1 MNCSTRFK
9 LTTVALLVGSAMN
22 ANAALYEV
30 VEVNVPAHIQDL
42 ISVNYT
48 DPSRYDVYGVAITQ
62 GDVKERDALGFFS
75 GNVDREANKKLM
87 VAAAETRQS
96 VDGVSYREELP
107 FAMDATFGYI
117 QEFDDFERYC
127 YNELR
132 YSTCETW
139 ASIHWAPWYKE
150 LSKDY
155 TSNALAFVEGNQS
168 AYTNKFNNVINS
180 LTESGSPV
188 GNQSIVNDEG
198 TLQTRNKVVAPVM
211 PVYEKV
217 SDTDTETDFYQSRA
231 WKTDGTYT
239 VGSVS
244 SKTDNENGPHYTSK
258 AAIWDE
264 TKTVVEVPWL
274 SGVPAKDGERLAQGS
289 MRDVVVDDKGD
300 TDPANDIIYGV
311 GYNTYLDD
319 NYIDASVFVGTFD
332 AGGALKDSTWQ
343 SKQVSGAQMKI
354 SGDII
359 HSNSVVTNVNSNFVA
374 IGEAKRAGGKP
385 SEGSAANRLFLV
397 KDVRAESVSATFLP
411 ELGGIFFSGAGGKMG
426 GINKYNEIVGQ
437 LDAEDTREID
447 GKPRRKRGFILPY
460 YDEKTSTPT
469 PERRAIF
476 NNKAWYL
483 DDLTNGSN
491 APVENNQYRIIDATD
506 INDAGVISA
515 TAIKCEGGYDTT
527 AHNSY
532 CGEGAQEEKVVAV
545 KLIPI
550 ANADANNIEKRPV
563 EKAAAERS
571 GAGLGWLSLTL
582 LVLFGFRRK

>member
-22 ANAALYEV
+22 ANAALYKV
-30 VEVNVPAHIQDL
+30 VEVDPALNGSSSTYNDA
-42 ISVNYT
+42 
-48 DPSRYDVYGVAITQ
+48 YGVAIQQ
-62 GDVKERDALGFFS
+62 GDVAFETGCFANGANCTDDQFKLAL
-75 GNVDREANKKLM
+75 
-87 VAAAETRQS
+87 ETRVS

-155 TSNALAFVEGNQS
+155 TSNALAFVEKDLDAGEEEPN
-168 AYTNKFNNVINS
+168 AYQNKYNNVINS
-180 LTESGSPV
+180 LTSSGLPV
-188 GNQSIVNDEG
+188 GNQSVLKDDKTDLE
-198 TLQTRNKVVAPVM
+198 TRNTVVAPVT
-211 PVYEKV
+211 PQG
-217 SDTDTETDFYQSRA
+217 DFYQSRA

-244 SKTDNENGPHYTSK
+244 SKTGNENGTDNYTSK
-258 AAIWDE
+258 AAIWDVAG
-264 TKTVVEVPWL
+264 VVKQLDWPQ
-274 SGVPAKDGERLAQGS
+274 GADRDGERLAQGS
-289 MRDVVVDDKGD
+289 MRDVVVDSTNNKV
-300 TDPANDIIYGV
+300 YGV
-311 GYNTYLDD
+311 GYNTYADD

-447 GKPRRKRGFILPY
+447 GKPRRKRAFILPY
-460 YDEKTSTPT
+460 EANGSV
-469 PERRAIF
+469 ESRISIF
-476 NNKAWYL
+476 DNKAWYL

-532 CGEGAQEEKVVAV
+532 CGEGSKEETVVAV

-550 ANADANNIEKRPV
+550 ADVDASNINTRPV

>member
-75 GNVDREANKKLM
+75 GNVDREANKELM

-155 TSNALAFVEGNQS
+155 TSNALAFVERDPDAGEEEPN
-168 AYTNKFNNVINS
+168 AYQNKYNNVINS
-180 LTESGSPV
+180 LTSSGLPV
-188 GNQSIVNDEG
+188 GNQSVLKDDKTDLE
-198 TLQTRNKVVAPVM
+198 TRNTVVAPVT
-211 PVYEKV
+211 PQG
-217 SDTDTETDFYQSRA
+217 DFYQSRA

-244 SKTDNENGPHYTSK
+244 SKTDNENGTHYTSK

-311 GYNTYLDD
+311 GYNTYADD
-319 NYIDASVFVGTFD
+319 NYINASVFVGTFD
-332 AGGALKDSTWQ
+332 ASGTFESSSWDT
-343 SKQVSGAQMKI
+343 KQVSGAQMKI

-532 CGEGAQEEKVVAV
+532 CGEGSQEEKVVAV

-550 ANADANNIEKRPV
+550 ANADANDIEKRPV
-563 EKAAAERS
+563 EKASAERK

>member
-1 MNCSTRFK
+1 MNCSIRFK

-22 ANAALYEV
+22 ANAALYKV
-30 VEVNVPAHIQDL
+30 VEVDPALNGSSSTYNDA
-42 ISVNYT
+42 
-48 DPSRYDVYGVAITQ
+48 YGVAIQQ
-62 GDVKERDALGFFS
+62 GDVAFETGCFANGANCTDDKFKLAL
-75 GNVDREANKKLM
+75 
-87 VAAAETRQS
+87 ETRVS

-188 GNQSIVNDEG
+188 GNQSIVNGEG
-198 TLQTRNKVVAPVM
+198 VLQTRNKVVAPVM

-244 SKTDNENGPHYTSK
+244 SKTGNENGTHYTSK
-258 AAIWDE
+258 AAIWDAAGAV
-264 TKTVVEVPWL
+264 KQLDWPQ
-274 SGVPAKDGERLAQGS
+274 GGDRDGERLAQGS
-289 MRDVVVDDKGD
+289 MRDVVVDTAK
-300 TDPANDIIYGV
+300 NIVYGV
-311 GYNTYLDD
+311 GYNTFADD
-319 NYIDASVFVGTFD
+319 NYINASVFVGTFD

-385 SEGSAANRLFLV
+385 SEGSAANRLFV
-397 KDVRAESVSATFLP
+397 VTDVRDPAPTATFLP
-411 ELGGIFFSGAGGKMG
+411 QLGGIFFSGAGGKMG

-483 DDLTNGSN
+483 DDLTNGGEFSQH
-491 APVENNQYRIIDATD
+491 NNQYRVIDATD

-532 CGEGAQEEKVVAV
+532 CGEGSKEETVVAV

-550 ANADANNIEKRPV
+550 ADADASNINARPV
-563 EKAAAERS
+563 EKASAERS

-582 LVLFGFRRK
+582 LALFGFRRK

>member
-22 ANAALYEV
+22 ANAALYKV
-30 VEVNVPAHIQDL
+30 VEVDPAL
-42 ISVNYT
+42 NGSSSTYNEA
-48 DPSRYDVYGVAITQ
+48 YGVAIQQ
-62 GDVKERDALGFFS
+62 GDVAFETGCFANGANCTDDQFKLAL
-75 GNVDREANKKLM
+75 
-87 VAAAETRQS
+87 ETRVS

-155 TSNALAFVEGNQS
+155 TSNALAFVERDPDAGEEEPN
-168 AYTNKFNNVINS
+168 AYQNKYNNVINS
-180 LTESGSPV
+180 LTSSGLPV
-188 GNQSIVNDEG
+188 GNQSVLKDDKTDLE
-198 TLQTRNKVVAPVM
+198 TRNTVVAPVT
-211 PVYEKV
+211 PQG
-217 SDTDTETDFYQSRA
+217 DFYQSRA

-244 SKTDNENGPHYTSK
+244 SKTDNENGTHYTSK

-311 GYNTYLDD
+311 GYNTYADD
-319 NYIDASVFVGTFD
+319 NYINASVFVGTFD
-332 AGGALKDSTWQ
+332 ASGTFENSSWDT
-343 SKQVSGAQMKI
+343 KQVSGAQMKI

-460 YDEKTSTPT
+460 EANGSV
-469 PERRAIF
+469 ESRISIF
-476 NNKAWYL
+476 DNKAWYL

-532 CGEGAQEEKVVAV
+532 CGEGSKEETVVAV

-550 ANADANNIEKRPV
+550 ADVDASNINTRPV

>member
-22 ANAALYEV
+22 ANAALYKV
-30 VEVNVPAHIQDL
+30 VEVDPALNGSSSTYNDA
-42 ISVNYT
+42 
-48 DPSRYDVYGVAITQ
+48 YGVAIQQ
-62 GDVKERDALGFFS
+62 GDVAFETGCFANGANCTDDQFKLAL
-75 GNVDREANKKLM
+75 
-87 VAAAETRQS
+87 ETRVS

-139 ASIHWAPWYKE
+139 ASIHWTPWYKE

-244 SKTDNENGPHYTSK
+244 SKTGNENGTHYTSK
-258 AAIWDE
+258 AAIWDAAG
-264 TKTVVEVPWL
+264 VVKQLDWPQ
-274 SGVPAKDGERLAQGS
+274 GADRDGERLAQGS
-289 MRDVVVDDKGD
+289 MRDVVVDSTNNK
-300 TDPANDIIYGV
+300 AYGV
-311 GYNTYLDD
+311 GYNTYADD

-447 GKPRRKRGFILPY
+447 GKPRRKRAFILPY
-460 YDEKTSTPT
+460 EANGSI
-469 PERRAIF
+469 ESRISIF
-476 NNKAWYL
+476 DNKAWYL

-532 CGEGAQEEKVVAV
+532 CGEGSKEETVVAV

-550 ANADANNIEKRPV
+550 ADADASNINTRPV

>member
-22 ANAALYEV
+22 ANAALYKV
-30 VEVNVPAHIQDL
+30 VEVDPALNGSSSTYNDA
-42 ISVNYT
+42 
-48 DPSRYDVYGVAITQ
+48 YGVAIQQ
-62 GDVKERDALGFFS
+62 GDVAFETGCFANGANCTDDQFKLAL
-75 GNVDREANKKLM
+75 
-87 VAAAETRQS
+87 ETRVS

-198 TLQTRNKVVAPVM
+198 SLQTRNKVVAPVM

-244 SKTDNENGPHYTSK
+244 SKTGNENGTHYTSK
-258 AAIWDE
+258 AAIWDAAG
-264 TKTVVEVPWL
+264 VVKQLDWPQV
-274 SGVPAKDGERLAQGS
+274 GDRDGERLAQGS
-289 MRDVVVDDKGD
+289 MRDVVVDTTNNKV
-300 TDPANDIIYGV
+300 YGV
-311 GYNTYLDD
+311 GYNTYADD
-319 NYIDASVFVGTFD
+319 NYINASVFVGTFD

-447 GKPRRKRGFILPY
+447 GKPRRKRAFILPY
-460 YDEKTSTPT
+460 EANGSV
-469 PERRAIF
+469 ESRISIF
-476 NNKAWYL
+476 DNKAWYL

-532 CGEGAQEEKVVAV
+532 CGEGSKEETVVAV

-550 ANADANNIEKRPV
+550 ADADASNINTRPV

>member
-1 MNCSTRFK
+1 MNCSIRFK

-22 ANAALYEV
+22 ANAALYKV
-30 VEVNVPAHIQDL
+30 VEVDPASNGSNSAYNDAF
-42 ISVNYT
+42 
-48 DPSRYDVYGVAITQ
+48 GVAIQ
-62 GDVKERDALGFFS
+62 AGDVASPLGCFGVTCSDTQF
-75 GNVDREANKKLM
+75 KL
-87 VAAAETRQS
+87 AFETRLS

-139 ASIHWAPWYKE
+139 ASIHWAPWSRE
-150 LSKDY
+150 LNGN
-155 TSNALAFVEGNQS
+155 TSSNSLAYVEGDAS
-168 AYTNKFNNVINS
+168 AYHNEMNNVINS
-180 LTESGSPV
+180 LTELAQPV
-188 GNQSIVNDEG
+188 GNQSIAGE
-198 TLQTRNKVVAPVM
+198 TRNRVVAPIS
-211 PVYEKV
+211 PTDV
-217 SDTDTETDFYQSRA
+217 SSFYQSRA

-244 SKTDNENGPHYTSK
+244 SKTDNENGTHYTSK

-300 TDPANDIIYGV
+300 TDKANDIIYGV

-319 NYIDASVFVGTFD
+319 NYINASVFVGTFD
-332 AGGALKDSTWQ
+332 AGGALKDSTWH
-343 SKQVSGAQMKI
+343 SNSVVNAEMKNS

-374 IGEAKRAGGKP
+374 VGEAKRAGDKP
-385 SEGSAANRLFLV
+385 SEGAAANRLFV
-397 KDVRAESVSATFLP
+397 VTDVREPGPTATFLP
-411 ELGGIFFSGAGGKMG
+411 QLGGIFFSGAGGKMG
-426 GINKYNEIVGQ
+426 GINNYNEIVGQ

-476 NNKAWYL
+476 GDKAWYL
-483 DDLTNGSN
+483 DDLTNGGEFSQH
-491 APVENNQYRIIDATD
+491 NNQYRVIDATD

-532 CGEGAQEEKVVAV
+532 CGEGSKEETVVAV

-550 ANADANNIEKRPV
+550 ADADASNINARPV
-563 EKAAAERS
+563 EKASAERS

>member
-1 MNCSTRFK
+1 MNCSIRFK

-22 ANAALYEV
+22 ANAALYKV
-30 VEVNVPAHIQDL
+30 VEVDPALNGSSSTYNDA
-42 ISVNYT
+42 
-48 DPSRYDVYGVAITQ
+48 YGVAIQQ
-62 GDVKERDALGFFS
+62 GDVAFETGCFANGANCTDDKFKLAL
-75 GNVDREANKKLM
+75 
-87 VAAAETRQS
+87 ETRVS

-155 TSNALAFVEGNQS
+155 TSNALAFVERDPDAGEEEPN
-168 AYTNKFNNVINS
+168 AYQNKYNNVINS
-180 LTESGSPV
+180 LTSSGLPV
-188 GNQSIVNDEG
+188 GNQSVLKDDKTDLE
-198 TLQTRNKVVAPVM
+198 TRNTVVAPVT
-211 PVYEKV
+211 PQG
-217 SDTDTETDFYQSRA
+217 DFYQSRA

-244 SKTDNENGPHYTSK
+244 SKTGNENGTHYTSK
-258 AAIWDE
+258 AAIWDAAGAV
-264 TKTVVEVPWL
+264 KQLDWPQ
-274 SGVPAKDGERLAQGS
+274 GGDRDGERLAQGS
-289 MRDVVVDDKGD
+289 MRDMVVDTAK
-300 TDPANDIIYGV
+300 NIVYGV
-311 GYNTYLDD
+311 GYNTFADD
-319 NYIDASVFVGTFD
+319 NYINASVFVGTFD

-447 GKPRRKRGFILPY
+447 GKPRRKRAFILPY
-460 YDEKTSTPT
+460 EANGSV
-469 PERRAIF
+469 ESRRSIF
-476 NNKAWYL
+476 DNKAWYL

-491 APVENNQYRIIDATD
+491 APVENNQYRVIDATD

-532 CGEGAQEEKVVAV
+532 CGEGSKEETVVAV

-550 ANADANNIEKRPV
+550 ANADANDIEKRPV

>member
-22 ANAALYEV
+22 ANAALYKV
-30 VEVNVPAHIQDL
+30 VEVDPALNGSSSTYNDA
-42 ISVNYT
+42 
-48 DPSRYDVYGVAITQ
+48 YGVAIQQ
-62 GDVKERDALGFFS
+62 GDVAFETGCFANGANCTDDQFKLAL
-75 GNVDREANKKLM
+75 
-87 VAAAETRQS
+87 ETRVS

-155 TSNALAFVEGNQS
+155 TSNALAFVERDPDAGEEEPN
-168 AYTNKFNNVINS
+168 AYQNKYNNVINS
-180 LTESGSPV
+180 LTSSGLPV
-188 GNQSIVNDEG
+188 GNQSVLKDDKTDLE
-198 TLQTRNKVVAPVM
+198 TRNTVVAPVT
-211 PVYEKV
+211 PQG
-217 SDTDTETDFYQSRA
+217 DFYQSRA

-244 SKTDNENGPHYTSK
+244 SKTGNENGTHYTSK
-258 AAIWDE
+258 AAIWDAAG
-264 TKTVVEVPWL
+264 VVKQLDWPQV
-274 SGVPAKDGERLAQGS
+274 ADRDGERLAQGS
-289 MRDVVVDDKGD
+289 MRDVVVDSTNNKV
-300 TDPANDIIYGV
+300 YGV
-311 GYNTYLDD
+311 GYNTYADD
-319 NYIDASVFVGTFD
+319 NYINASVFVGTFD
-332 AGGALKDSTWQ
+332 ASGTFENSSWDT
-343 SKQVSGAQMKI
+343 KQVSGAQMKI

-359 HSNSVVTNVNSNFVA
+359 HSNSVVTNVNSNFIA

-447 GKPRRKRGFILPY
+447 GKPRRKRAFILPY
-460 YDEKTSTPT
+460 EANGSV
-469 PERRAIF
+469 ESRISIF
-476 NNKAWYL
+476 DNKAWYL

-532 CGEGAQEEKVVAV
+532 CGEGSKEETVVAV

-550 ANADANNIEKRPV
+550 ADADASNINTRPV

>member
-22 ANAALYEV
+22 ANAALYKV
-30 VEVNVPAHIQDL
+30 VEVDPALNGSSSTYNDA
-42 ISVNYT
+42 
-48 DPSRYDVYGVAITQ
+48 YGVAIQQ
-62 GDVKERDALGFFS
+62 GDVAFETGCFANGANCTDDQFKLAL
-75 GNVDREANKKLM
+75 
-87 VAAAETRQS
+87 ETRVS

-150 LSKDY
+150 LSKGY

-244 SKTDNENGPHYTSK
+244 SKTGNENGTHYTSK
-258 AAIWDE
+258 AAIWDAAG
-264 TKTVVEVPWL
+264 VVKQLDWPQ
-274 SGVPAKDGERLAQGS
+274 GADRDGERLAQGS
-289 MRDVVVDDKGD
+289 IRDVVVDSTNNKV
-300 TDPANDIIYGV
+300 YGV
-311 GYNTYLDD
+311 GYNTYADD

-447 GKPRRKRGFILPY
+447 GKPRRKRAFILPY
-460 YDEKTSTPT
+460 EANGSV
-469 PERRAIF
+469 ESRISIF
-476 NNKAWYL
+476 DNKAWYL

-532 CGEGAQEEKVVAV
+532 CGEGSKEETVVAV

-550 ANADANNIEKRPV
+550 ADVDASNINTRPV

>member
-22 ANAALYEV
+22 ANAALYKV
-30 VEVNVPAHIQDL
+30 VEVDPALNGSSSTYNDA
-42 ISVNYT
+42 
-48 DPSRYDVYGVAITQ
+48 YGVAIQQ
-62 GDVKERDALGFFS
+62 GDVAFETGCFANGANCTDDQFKLAL
-75 GNVDREANKKLM
+75 
-87 VAAAETRQS
+87 ETRVS

-188 GNQSIVNDEG
+188 GNQSIVNDDG
-198 TLQTRNKVVAPVM
+198 MLQTRNKVVAPVM

-244 SKTDNENGPHYTSK
+244 SKTGNENGTHYTSK
-258 AAIWDE
+258 AAIWDAAG
-264 TKTVVEVPWL
+264 VVKQLDWPQV
-274 SGVPAKDGERLAQGS
+274 ADRDGERLAQGS
-289 MRDVVVDDKGD
+289 MRDVVVDSTNNKV
-300 TDPANDIIYGV
+300 YGV
-311 GYNTYLDD
+311 GYNTYADD
-319 NYIDASVFVGTFD
+319 NYINASVFVGTFD
-332 AGGALKDSTWQ
+332 ASGTFENSSWDT
-343 SKQVSGAQMKI
+343 KQVSGAQMKI

-359 HSNSVVTNVNSNFVA
+359 HSNSVVTNVNSNFIA

-447 GKPRRKRGFILPY
+447 GKPRRKRAFILPY
-460 YDEKTSTPT
+460 EANGSV
-469 PERRAIF
+469 ESRISIF
-476 NNKAWYL
+476 DNKAWYL

-532 CGEGAQEEKVVAV
+532 CGEGSKEETVVAV

-550 ANADANNIEKRPV
+550 ADADASNINTRPV

>member
-1 MNCSTRFK
+1 MNCSIRFK

-22 ANAALYEV
+22 ANAALYKV
-30 VEVNVPAHIQDL
+30 VEVDPALNGSSSTYNDA
-42 ISVNYT
+42 
-48 DPSRYDVYGVAITQ
+48 YGVAIQQ
-62 GDVKERDALGFFS
+62 GDVAFETGCFANGANCTDDKFKLAL
-75 GNVDREANKKLM
+75 
-87 VAAAETRQS
+87 ETRVS

-139 ASIHWAPWYKE
+139 ALIHWAPWDKE

-155 TSNALAFVEGNQS
+155 TSNALAFVERDPDAGEEEPN
-168 AYTNKFNNVINS
+168 AYQNKYNNVINS
-180 LTESGSPV
+180 LTSSGLPV
-188 GNQSIVNDEG
+188 GNQSVLKDDKTDLE
-198 TLQTRNKVVAPVM
+198 TRNTVVAPVT
-211 PVYEKV
+211 PQG
-217 SDTDTETDFYQSRA
+217 DFYQSRA

-244 SKTDNENGPHYTSK
+244 SKTGNENGTHYTSK
-258 AAIWDE
+258 AAIWDDAG
-264 TKTVVEVPWL
+264 VVKQLDWPQ
-274 SGVPAKDGERLAQGS
+274 GVDRDGERLAQGS
-289 MRDVVVDDKGD
+289 MRDVVVDTTNNKV
-300 TDPANDIIYGV
+300 YGV
-311 GYNTYLDD
+311 GYNTYADD
-319 NYIDASVFVGTFD
+319 NYINASVFVGTFD

-397 KDVRAESVSATFLP
+397 KDITTDSVSATFLP

-460 YDEKTSTPT
+460 EANGSV
-469 PERRAIF
+469 ESRRSIF
-476 NNKAWYL
+476 DNKAWYL

-515 TAIKCEGGYDTT
+515 TAIKCDGGYDTA

-532 CGEGAQEEKVVAV
+532 CGEGSKEETVVAV

-550 ANADANNIEKRPV
+550 ADADASNINARPV
-563 EKAAAERS
+563 EKASAERS

-582 LVLFGFRRK
+582 LALFGFRRK

>member
-1 MNCSTRFK
+1 MNCSIRFK

-30 VEVNVPAHIQDL
+30 VEVKVPTHIQNL
-42 ISVNYT
+42 ISANYT

-62 GDVKERDALGFFS
+62 GDVKEKDALGFFS
-75 GNVDREANKKLM
+75 GNVDREANKGLM

-139 ASIHWAPWYKE
+139 ASIHWAPWSRE
-150 LSKDY
+150 RNGNTS
-155 TSNALAFVEGNQS
+155 SNALAYVEGDAS
-168 AYTNKFNNVINS
+168 AYHNEMNNVINS
-180 LTESGSPV
+180 LTESAQPV
-188 GNQSIVNDEG
+188 GNQSIAGE
-198 TLQTRNKVVAPVM
+198 TRNRVVAPIS
-211 PVYEKV
+211 PTDV
-217 SDTDTETDFYQSRA
+217 SSFYQSRA

-244 SKTDNENGPHYTSK
+244 SKTGNENGTHYTSK
-258 AAIWDE
+258 AAIWDDAG
-264 TKTVVEVPWL
+264 VVKQLDWPQ
-274 SGVPAKDGERLAQGS
+274 GVDRDGERLAQGS
-289 MRDVVVDDKGD
+289 MRDVVVDTTNNKV
-300 TDPANDIIYGV
+300 YGV
-311 GYNTYLDD
+311 GYNTYADD
-319 NYIDASVFVGTFD
+319 NYINASVFVGTFD
-332 AGGALKDSTWQ
+332 ASGALKDSTWQ

-354 SGDII
+354 GSDII

-397 KDVRAESVSATFLP
+397 KDITTDSVSATFLP

-460 YDEKTSTPT
+460 EANGSV
-469 PERRAIF
+469 ESRRSIF
-476 NNKAWYL
+476 DNKAWYL

-515 TAIKCEGGYDTT
+515 TAIKCDGGYDTT

-532 CGEGAQEEKVVAV
+532 CGEGSKEETVVAV

-550 ANADANNIEKRPV
+550 ADADASNINARPV
-563 EKAAAERS
+563 EKASAERS

>member
-22 ANAALYEV
+22 ANAALYKV
-30 VEVNVPAHIQDL
+30 VEVDPALNGSSSTYNDA
-42 ISVNYT
+42 
-48 DPSRYDVYGVAITQ
+48 YGVAIQQ
-62 GDVKERDALGFFS
+62 GDVAFETGCFANGANCTDDQFKLAL
-75 GNVDREANKKLM
+75 
-87 VAAAETRQS
+87 ETRVS

-211 PVYEKV
+211 PVYENV
-217 SDTDTETDFYQSRA
+217 SATDTDTETTDFYQSRA

-244 SKTDNENGPHYTSK
+244 SKTGNENGTDNYTSK
-258 AAIWDE
+258 AAIWDVAG
-264 TKTVVEVPWL
+264 VVKQLDWPQ
-274 SGVPAKDGERLAQGS
+274 GADRDGERLAQGS
-289 MRDVVVDDKGD
+289 MRDVVVDSTNNKV
-300 TDPANDIIYGV
+300 YGV
-311 GYNTYLDD
+311 GYNTYADD

-447 GKPRRKRGFILPY
+447 GKPRRKRAFILPY
-460 YDEKTSTPT
+460 EANGSV
-469 PERRAIF
+469 ESRISIF
-476 NNKAWYL
+476 DNKAWYL

-532 CGEGAQEEKVVAV
+532 CGEGSKEETVVAV

-550 ANADANNIEKRPV
+550 ADADASNINTRPV

>member
-22 ANAALYEV
+22 ANAALYKV
-30 VEVNVPAHIQDL
+30 VEVDPAL
-42 ISVNYT
+42 NGSSSTYNEA
-48 DPSRYDVYGVAITQ
+48 YGVAIQQ
-62 GDVKERDALGFFS
+62 GDVAFETGCFANGANCTDDQFKLAL
-75 GNVDREANKKLM
+75 
-87 VAAAETRQS
+87 ETRVS

-155 TSNALAFVEGNQS
+155 TSNALAFVERDPDAGEEEPN
-168 AYTNKFNNVINS
+168 AYQNKYNNVINS
-180 LTESGSPV
+180 LTSSGLPV
-188 GNQSIVNDEG
+188 GNQSVLKDDKTDLE
-198 TLQTRNKVVAPVM
+198 TRNTVVAPVT
-211 PVYEKV
+211 PQG
-217 SDTDTETDFYQSRA
+217 DFYQSRA

-244 SKTDNENGPHYTSK
+244 SKTDNENGTHYTSK

-311 GYNTYLDD
+311 GYNTYADD
-319 NYIDASVFVGTFD
+319 NYINASVFVGTFD
-332 AGGALKDSTWQ
+332 ASGTFENSSWDT
-343 SKQVSGAQMKI
+343 KQVSGAQMKI

-447 GKPRRKRGFILPY
+447 GKPRRKRAFILPY
-460 YDEKTSTPT
+460 EANGSV
-469 PERRAIF
+469 ESRISIF
-476 NNKAWYL
+476 DNKAWYL

-532 CGEGAQEEKVVAV
+532 CGEGSKEETVVAV

-550 ANADANNIEKRPV
+550 ADADASNINTRPV

>member
-22 ANAALYEV
+22 ANAALYKV
-30 VEVNVPAHIQDL
+30 VEVDPALNGSSSTYNDA
-42 ISVNYT
+42 
-48 DPSRYDVYGVAITQ
+48 YGVAIQQ
-62 GDVKERDALGFFS
+62 GDVAFETGCFANGANCTDDQFKLAL
-75 GNVDREANKKLM
+75 
-87 VAAAETRQS
+87 ETRVS

-244 SKTDNENGPHYTSK
+244 SKTGNENGTHYTSK
-258 AAIWDE
+258 AAIWDAAG
-264 TKTVVEVPWL
+264 VVKQLDWPQ
-274 SGVPAKDGERLAQGS
+274 GADRDGERLAQGS
-289 MRDVVVDDKGD
+289 MRDVVVDSTNNKV
-300 TDPANDIIYGV
+300 YGV
-311 GYNTYLDD
+311 GYNTYADD

-447 GKPRRKRGFILPY
+447 GKPRRKRAFILPY
-460 YDEKTSTPT
+460 EANGSV
-469 PERRAIF
+469 ESRISIF
-476 NNKAWYL
+476 DNKAWYL

-532 CGEGAQEEKVVAV
+532 CGEGSKEETVVAV

-550 ANADANNIEKRPV
+550 ADADAININTRPV

>member
-1 MNCSTRFK
+1 MNCSIRFK

-22 ANAALYEV
+22 ANAALYKV
-30 VEVNVPAHIQDL
+30 VEVDPALNGSSSTYNDA
-42 ISVNYT
+42 
-48 DPSRYDVYGVAITQ
+48 YGVAIQQ
-62 GDVKERDALGFFS
+62 GDVAFETGCFANGANCTDDKFKLAL
-75 GNVDREANKKLM
+75 
-87 VAAAETRQS
+87 ETRVS

-132 YSTCETW
+132 YSTYETW

-188 GNQSIVNDEG
+188 GNQSIVNGEG
-198 TLQTRNKVVAPVM
+198 VLQTRNKVVAPVM

-244 SKTDNENGPHYTSK
+244 SKTGNENGTHYTSK
-258 AAIWDE
+258 AAIWDDAG
-264 TKTVVEVPWL
+264 VVKQLDWPQ
-274 SGVPAKDGERLAQGS
+274 GVDRDGERLAQGS
-289 MRDVVVDDKGD
+289 MRDVVVDTAK
-300 TDPANDIIYGV
+300 NIVYGV
-311 GYNTYLDD
+311 GYNTFADD
-319 NYIDASVFVGTFD
+319 NYINASVFVGTFD

-385 SEGSAANRLFLV
+385 SEGSAANRLFV
-397 KDVRAESVSATFLP
+397 VTDVRDPAPTATFLP
-411 ELGGIFFSGAGGKMG
+411 QLGGIFFSGAGGKMG

-483 DDLTNGSN
+483 DDLTNGGEFSQH
-491 APVENNQYRIIDATD
+491 NNQYRVIDATD

-515 TAIKCEGGYDTT
+515 TAIKCDGGYDTT

-532 CGEGAQEEKVVAV
+532 CGEGSKEETVVAV

-550 ANADANNIEKRPV
+550 ADADASNINARPV
-563 EKAAAERS
+563 EKASAERS

>member
-1 MNCSTRFK
+1 MNCSIRFK

-30 VEVNVPAHIQDL
+30 VEVKVPTHIQNL
-42 ISVNYT
+42 ISANYT

-62 GDVKERDALGFFS
+62 GDVKEKDALGFFS
-75 GNVDREANKKLM
+75 GNVDREANKGLM

-139 ASIHWAPWYKE
+139 ASIHWAPWSRE
-150 LSKDY
+150 RNGNTS
-155 TSNALAFVEGNQS
+155 SNALAYVEGDAS
-168 AYTNKFNNVINS
+168 AYLNEMNNVINS
-180 LTESGSPV
+180 LTESAQPV
-188 GNQSIVNDEG
+188 GNQSIAGE
-198 TLQTRNKVVAPVM
+198 TRNRVVAPIS
-211 PVYEKV
+211 PTDV
-217 SDTDTETDFYQSRA
+217 SSFYQSRA

-244 SKTDNENGPHYTSK
+244 SKTGNENGTHYTSK
-258 AAIWDE
+258 AAIWDK

-311 GYNTYLDD
+311 GYNTYADD
-319 NYIDASVFVGTFD
+319 NYINASVFVGTFD
-332 AGGALKDSTWQ
+332 ASGALKDSTWQ

-411 ELGGIFFSGAGGKMG
+411 ELGGSSSL
-426 GINKYNEIVGQ
+426 VQ
-437 LDAEDTREID
+437 
-447 GKPRRKRGFILPY
+447 
-460 YDEKTSTPT
+460 
-469 PERRAIF
+469 
-476 NNKAWYL
+476 
-483 DDLTNGSN
+483 
-491 APVENNQYRIIDATD
+491 
-506 INDAGVISA
+506 
-515 TAIKCEGGYDTT
+515 
-527 AHNSY
+527 
-532 CGEGAQEEKVVAV
+532 AV
-545 KLIPI
+545 KWV
-550 ANADANNIEKRPV
+550 ASTNTMK
-563 EKAAAERS
+563 
-571 GAGLGWLSLTL
+571 L
-582 LVLFGFRRK
+582 LVS

>member
-1 MNCSTRFK
+1 MNCSIRFK

-22 ANAALYEV
+22 ANAALYKV
-30 VEVNVPAHIQDL
+30 VEVDPALNGSSSTYNDA
-42 ISVNYT
+42 
-48 DPSRYDVYGVAITQ
+48 YGVAIQQ
-62 GDVKERDALGFFS
+62 GDVAFETGCFANGANCTDDKFKLAL
-75 GNVDREANKKLM
+75 
-87 VAAAETRQS
+87 ETRVS

-188 GNQSIVNDEG
+188 GNQSIVNGEG
-198 TLQTRNKVVAPVM
+198 VLQTRNKVVAPVM

-244 SKTDNENGPHYTSK
+244 SKTGNENGTHYTSK
-258 AAIWDE
+258 AAIWDDAG
-264 TKTVVEVPWL
+264 VVKQLDWPQ
-274 SGVPAKDGERLAQGS
+274 GGDRDGERLAQGS
-289 MRDVVVDDKGD
+289 MRDVVVDTTNNKV
-300 TDPANDIIYGV
+300 YGV
-311 GYNTYLDD
+311 GYNTYADD
-319 NYIDASVFVGTFD
+319 NYINASVFVGTFD
-332 AGGALKDSTWQ
+332 ASGALKDATWQ

-460 YDEKTSTPT
+460 EANGSV
-469 PERRAIF
+469 ESRRSIF
-476 NNKAWYL
+476 DNKAWYL

-515 TAIKCEGGYDTT
+515 TAIKCDGGYDTA

-532 CGEGAQEEKVVAV
+532 CGEGSKEETVVAV

-550 ANADANNIEKRPV
+550 ADADASNINARPV
-563 EKAAAERS
+563 EKASAERS

>member
-22 ANAALYEV
+22 ANAALYKV
-30 VEVNVPAHIQDL
+30 VEVDPALNGSSSTYNDA
-42 ISVNYT
+42 
-48 DPSRYDVYGVAITQ
+48 YGVAIQQ
-62 GDVKERDALGFFS
+62 GDVAFETGCFANGANCTDDQFKLAL
-75 GNVDREANKKLM
+75 
-87 VAAAETRQS
+87 ETRVS

-139 ASIHWAPWYKE
+139 ASIHWAPWHKE

-180 LTESGSPV
+180 LTESASPV

-244 SKTDNENGPHYTSK
+244 SKTGNENGTHYTSK
-258 AAIWDE
+258 AAIWDAAG
-264 TKTVVEVPWL
+264 VVKQLDWPQ
-274 SGVPAKDGERLAQGS
+274 GADRDGERLAQGS
-289 MRDVVVDDKGD
+289 MRDVVVDTTNNKV
-300 TDPANDIIYGV
+300 YGV
-311 GYNTYLDD
+311 GYNTYADD
-319 NYIDASVFVGTFD
+319 NYINASVFVGTFD

-411 ELGGIFFSGAGGKMG
+411 ELGGFFFSGAGGKMG

-447 GKPRRKRGFILPY
+447 GKPRRKRAFILPY
-460 YDEKTSTPT
+460 EANGSV
-469 PERRAIF
+469 ESRISIF
-476 NNKAWYL
+476 DNKAWYL

-532 CGEGAQEEKVVAV
+532 CGEGSKEETVVAV

-550 ANADANNIEKRPV
+550 ADADASNINTRPV

>member
-22 ANAALYEV
+22 ANAALYKV
-30 VEVNVPAHIQDL
+30 VEVDPAL
-42 ISVNYT
+42 NGSSSTYNEA
-48 DPSRYDVYGVAITQ
+48 YGVAIQ
-62 GDVKERDALGFFS
+62 KGDVAFETGCFANGANCTDDQFKLAL
-75 GNVDREANKKLM
+75 
-87 VAAAETRQS
+87 ETRVS

-244 SKTDNENGPHYTSK
+244 SKTGNENGTHYTSK
-258 AAIWDE
+258 AAIWDAAG
-264 TKTVVEVPWL
+264 VVKQLDWPQ
-274 SGVPAKDGERLAQGS
+274 GADRDGERLAQGS
-289 MRDVVVDDKGD
+289 MRDVVVDSTNNKV
-300 TDPANDIIYGV
+300 YGV
-311 GYNTYLDD
+311 GYNTYADD

-532 CGEGAQEEKVVAV
+532 CGEGSQEEKVVAV

-550 ANADANNIEKRPV
+550 ANADANDIEKRPV
-563 EKAAAERS
+563 EKASAERK

>member
-1 MNCSTRFK
+1 MNCSIRFK

-22 ANAALYEV
+22 ANAALYKV
-30 VEVNVPAHIQDL
+30 VEVDPASNGSNSAYNDAF
-42 ISVNYT
+42 
-48 DPSRYDVYGVAITQ
+48 GVAIQ
-62 GDVKERDALGFFS
+62 AGDVASPLGCFGVACSDTQF
-75 GNVDREANKKLM
+75 KL
-87 VAAAETRQS
+87 AFETRLS

-139 ASIHWAPWYKE
+139 ASIHWAPWSRE
-150 LSKDY
+150 RNGNTS
-155 TSNALAFVEGNQS
+155 SNALAYVEGDAS
-168 AYTNKFNNVINS
+168 AYHNEMNNVINS
-180 LTESGSPV
+180 LTESAQPV
-188 GNQSIVNDEG
+188 GNQSIAGE
-198 TLQTRNKVVAPVM
+198 TRNRVVAPIS
-211 PVYEKV
+211 PTDV
-217 SDTDTETDFYQSRA
+217 SSFYQSRA

-244 SKTDNENGPHYTSK
+244 SKTGNENGTHYTSK
-258 AAIWDE
+258 AAIWDN
-264 TKTVVEVPWL
+264 
-274 SGVPAKDGERLAQGS
+274 SGVLKPIAWEQTADRDGERLAQGS
-289 MRDVVVDDKGD
+289 MRDVVVDTTNNKV
-300 TDPANDIIYGV
+300 YGV
-311 GYNTYLDD
+311 GYNTYADD
-319 NYIDASVFVGTFD
+319 NYINASVFVGTFD
-332 AGGALKDSTWQ
+332 ASGALKDATWQ

-460 YDEKTSTPT
+460 EANGSV
-469 PERRAIF
+469 ESRRSIF
-476 NNKAWYL
+476 DNKAWYL

-515 TAIKCEGGYDTT
+515 TAIKCDGGYDTT

-532 CGEGAQEEKVVAV
+532 CGEGSKEETVVAV

-550 ANADANNIEKRPV
+550 ADADASNINARPV
-563 EKAAAERS
+563 EKASAERS

>member
-1 MNCSTRFK
+1 MNCSIRFK

-22 ANAALYEV
+22 ANAALYKV
-30 VEVNVPAHIQDL
+30 VEVDPALNGSSSTYNDA
-42 ISVNYT
+42 
-48 DPSRYDVYGVAITQ
+48 YGVAIQQ
-62 GDVKERDALGFFS
+62 GDVAFETGCFANGANCTDDKFKLAL
-75 GNVDREANKKLM
+75 
-87 VAAAETRQS
+87 ETRVS

-168 AYTNKFNNVINS
+168 AYTNEFNNVINS

-188 GNQSIVNDEG
+188 GNQSIVNGEG
-198 TLQTRNKVVAPVM
+198 VLQTRNKVVAPVM

-244 SKTDNENGPHYTSK
+244 SKTGNENGTHYTSK
-258 AAIWDE
+258 AAIWDDAG
-264 TKTVVEVPWL
+264 VVKQLDWPQ
-274 SGVPAKDGERLAQGS
+274 GVDRDGERLAQGS
-289 MRDVVVDDKGD
+289 MRDVVVDTTNNKV
-300 TDPANDIIYGV
+300 YGV
-311 GYNTYLDD
+311 GYNTYADD
-319 NYIDASVFVGTFD
+319 NYINASVFVGTFD
-332 AGGALKDSTWQ
+332 ASGALKDATWQ

-483 DDLTNGSN
+483 DDLTNGGEFSQH
-491 APVENNQYRIIDATD
+491 NNQYRVIDATD

-532 CGEGAQEEKVVAV
+532 CGEGSKEETVVAV

-550 ANADANNIEKRPV
+550 ADADASNINARPV
-563 EKAAAERS
+563 EKASAERS

-582 LVLFGFRRK
+582 LALFGFRRK

>member
-22 ANAALYEV
+22 ANAALYKV
-30 VEVNVPAHIQDL
+30 VEVDPALNGSSSTYNDA
-42 ISVNYT
+42 
-48 DPSRYDVYGVAITQ
+48 YGVAIQQ
-62 GDVKERDALGFFS
+62 GDVAFETGCFANGANCTDDQFKLAL
-75 GNVDREANKKLM
+75 
-87 VAAAETRQS
+87 ETRVS

-244 SKTDNENGPHYTSK
+244 SKTGNENGTHYTSK
-258 AAIWDE
+258 AAIWDAAG
-264 TKTVVEVPWL
+264 VVKQLDWPQV
-274 SGVPAKDGERLAQGS
+274 ADRDGERLAQGS
-289 MRDVVVDDKGD
+289 MRDVVVDSTNNKV
-300 TDPANDIIYGV
+300 YGV
-311 GYNTYLDD
+311 GYNTYADD
-319 NYIDASVFVGTFD
+319 NYINASVFVGTFD
-332 AGGALKDSTWQ
+332 ASGTFENSSWDT
-343 SKQVSGAQMKI
+343 KQVSGAQMKI

-359 HSNSVVTNVNSNFVA
+359 HSNSVVTNVNSNFIA

-447 GKPRRKRGFILPY
+447 GKPRRKRAFILPY
-460 YDEKTSTPT
+460 EANGSV
-469 PERRAIF
+469 ESRISIF
-476 NNKAWYL
+476 DNKAWYL

-532 CGEGAQEEKVVAV
+532 CGEGSKEETVVAV

-550 ANADANNIEKRPV
+550 ADADASNINTRPV

>member
-22 ANAALYEV
+22 ANAALYKV
-30 VEVNVPAHIQDL
+30 VEVDPALNGSSSTYNDA
-42 ISVNYT
+42 
-48 DPSRYDVYGVAITQ
+48 YGVAIQQ
-62 GDVKERDALGFFS
+62 GDVAFETGCFANGANCTDDQFKLAL
-75 GNVDREANKKLM
+75 
-87 VAAAETRQS
+87 ETRVS

-139 ASIHWAPWYKE
+139 ASIHWTPWYKE

-244 SKTDNENGPHYTSK
+244 SKTGNENGTHYTSK
-258 AAIWDE
+258 AAIWDAAG
-264 TKTVVEVPWL
+264 VVKQLDWPQ
-274 SGVPAKDGERLAQGS
+274 GADRDGERLAQGS
-289 MRDVVVDDKGD
+289 MRDVVVDSTNNKV
-300 TDPANDIIYGV
+300 YGV
-311 GYNTYLDD
+311 GYNTYADD

-397 KDVRAESVSATFLP
+397 KDVRVESVSATFLP

-447 GKPRRKRGFILPY
+447 GKPRRKRAFILPY
-460 YDEKTSTPT
+460 EANGSV
-469 PERRAIF
+469 ESRISIF
-476 NNKAWYL
+476 DNKAWYL

-532 CGEGAQEEKVVAV
+532 CGEGSKEETVVAV

-550 ANADANNIEKRPV
+550 ADADASNINTRPV

>member
-22 ANAALYEV
+22 ANAALYKV
-30 VEVNVPAHIQDL
+30 VEVDPALNGSSSTYNDA
-42 ISVNYT
+42 
-48 DPSRYDVYGVAITQ
+48 YGVAIQQ
-62 GDVKERDALGFFS
+62 GDVAFETGCFANGANCTDDQFKLAL
-75 GNVDREANKKLM
+75 
-87 VAAAETRQS
+87 ETRVS

-211 PVYEKV
+211 PVYENV
-217 SDTDTETDFYQSRA
+217 SATDTETTDFYQSRA

-244 SKTDNENGPHYTSK
+244 SKTGNENGTDNYTSK
-258 AAIWDE
+258 AAIWDVAG
-264 TKTVVEVPWL
+264 VVKQLDWPQ
-274 SGVPAKDGERLAQGS
+274 GADRDGERLAQGS
-289 MRDVVVDDKGD
+289 MRDVVVDSTNNKV
-300 TDPANDIIYGV
+300 YGV
-311 GYNTYLDD
+311 GYNTYADD

-491 APVENNQYRIIDATD
+491 APENNQYRIIDATD

-532 CGEGAQEEKVVAV
+532 CGEGSQEETVVAV

-550 ANADANNIEKRPV
+550 ANADANDIEKRPV
-563 EKAAAERS
+563 EKASAERK

>member
-22 ANAALYEV
+22 ANAALYKV
-30 VEVNVPAHIQDL
+30 VEVDPALNGSSSTYNDA
-42 ISVNYT
+42 
-48 DPSRYDVYGVAITQ
+48 YGVAIQQ
-62 GDVKERDALGFFS
+62 GDVAFETGCFANGANCTDDQFKLAL
-75 GNVDREANKKLM
+75 
-87 VAAAETRQS
+87 ETRVS

-188 GNQSIVNDEG
+188 GNQSIVNDDG

-244 SKTDNENGPHYTSK
+244 SKTGNENGTHYTSK
-258 AAIWDE
+258 AAIWDAAG
-264 TKTVVEVPWL
+264 VVKQLDWPQV
-274 SGVPAKDGERLAQGS
+274 ADRDGERLAQGS
-289 MRDVVVDDKGD
+289 MRDVVVDSTNNKV
-300 TDPANDIIYGV
+300 YGV
-311 GYNTYLDD
+311 GYNTYADD
-319 NYIDASVFVGTFD
+319 NYINASVFVGTFD
-332 AGGALKDSTWQ
+332 ASGTFENSSWDT
-343 SKQVSGAQMKI
+343 KQVSGAQMKI

-359 HSNSVVTNVNSNFVA
+359 HSNSVVTNVNSNFIA

-447 GKPRRKRGFILPY
+447 GKPRRKRAFILPY
-460 YDEKTSTPT
+460 EANGSV
-469 PERRAIF
+469 ESRISIF
-476 NNKAWYL
+476 DNKAWYL

-532 CGEGAQEEKVVAV
+532 CGEGSKEETVVAV

-550 ANADANNIEKRPV
+550 ADADASNINTRPV

>member
-1 MNCSTRFK
+1 MNCSIRFK

-22 ANAALYEV
+22 ANAALYKV
-30 VEVNVPAHIQDL
+30 VEVDPALNGSSSTYNDA
-42 ISVNYT
+42 
-48 DPSRYDVYGVAITQ
+48 YGVAIQQ
-62 GDVKERDALGFFS
+62 GDVAFETGCFANGANCTDDKFKLAL
-75 GNVDREANKKLM
+75 
-87 VAAAETRQS
+87 ETRVS

-180 LTESGSPV
+180 LTESGSPI
-188 GNQSIVNDEG
+188 GNQSIVNGEG
-198 TLQTRNKVVAPVM
+198 VLQTRNKVVAPVM

-244 SKTDNENGPHYTSK
+244 SKTGNENGTHYTSK
-258 AAIWDE
+258 AAIWDAAGAV
-264 TKTVVEVPWL
+264 KQLDWPQ
-274 SGVPAKDGERLAQGS
+274 GGDRDGERLAQGS
-289 MRDVVVDDKGD
+289 MRDVVVDTAK
-300 TDPANDIIYGV
+300 NIVYGV
-311 GYNTYLDD
+311 GYNTFADD
-319 NYIDASVFVGTFD
+319 NYINASVFVGTFD

-476 NNKAWYL
+476 GNKAWYL
-483 DDLTNGSN
+483 DDLTNGGDVSQH
-491 APVENNQYRIIDATD
+491 NNQYRIIDATD

-515 TAIKCEGGYDTT
+515 TAIKCDGGYDTT

-532 CGEGAQEEKVVAV
+532 CGEGSKEETVVAV

-550 ANADANNIEKRPV
+550 ADADASNINARPV
-563 EKAAAERS
+563 EKASAERS